1 MPEVG
6 GEVVEELLQVGVVLL
21 VPLVGVKGPYTGEST
36 ARPNGRQ
43 RKVFVERPWNGLMR
57 GLHRGGVGELQCTV
71 WKRAAGSIGE
81 WGGADDGCPRR
92 TGGAAAMACG
102 GATSARA
109 GARLGS
115 RRNGAGAG

>member
-21 VPLVGVKGPYTGEST
+21 VPLVGVKEPYTGEST

-43 RKVFVERPWNGLMR
+43 RKVVGERPWNGLVR
-57 GLHRGGVGELQCTV
+57 GLRRGGVRELQCAV

-81 WGGADDGCPRR
+81 RGGADDGCPWR
-92 TGGAAAMACG
+92 TGAAQ
-102 GATSARA
+102 S
-109 GARLGS
+109 L
-115 RRNGAGAG
+115 